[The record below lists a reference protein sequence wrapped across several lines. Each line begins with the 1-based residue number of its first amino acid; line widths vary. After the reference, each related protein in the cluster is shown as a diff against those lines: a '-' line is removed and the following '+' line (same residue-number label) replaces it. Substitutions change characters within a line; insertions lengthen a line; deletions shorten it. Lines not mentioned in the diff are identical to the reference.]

1 MQIVATILL
10 GIITVIFCFIL
21 SCFCNHSTIVVICT
35 FRLGT
40 ELMFRRIL
48 VIFLFCPMQNQAKFL
63 LIFNSSMI
71 IGFTLFLDARE
82 ILAYSVRNKE
92 CQPSQALRAKPN
104 V

>member
-1 MQIVATILL
+1 MEIRTQLKTVK
-10 GIITVIFCFIL
+10 ITSNIFAVYPRHF
-21 SCFCNHSTIVVICT
+21 V
-35 FRLGT
+35 
-40 ELMFRRIL
+40 
-48 VIFLFCPMQNQAKFL
+48 LFCPMQNQAKFL

>member
-1 MQIVATILL
+1 MRKY
-10 GIITVIFCFIL
+10 G
-21 SCFCNHSTIVVICT
+21 ICT

-48 VIFLFCPMQNQAKFL
+48 DIFLFCPMQNQAKFL
-63 LIFNSSMI
+63 LISNSTMI